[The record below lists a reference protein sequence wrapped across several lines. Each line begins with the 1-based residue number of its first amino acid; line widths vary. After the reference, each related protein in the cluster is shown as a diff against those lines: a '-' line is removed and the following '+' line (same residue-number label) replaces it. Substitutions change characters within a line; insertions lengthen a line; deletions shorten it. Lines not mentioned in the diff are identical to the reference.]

1 MNDSDEDDQWTAYH
15 EAGHAAIG
23 YALGARIESV
33 QLGGDVDDLP
43 ARFGDCRVN
52 WGRVDPSCDW
62 QRLREVM
69 TVLAGPVAEMIYRSE
84 PLHPARYG
92 PWQEDW
98 FRAWSCADTIM
109 ADHRSRTRWLE
120 KVIVELHHRLQ
131 GEMCWAAIAAVADEL
146 QAHEYLDEER
156 LSEILRFWLQ

>member
-1 MNDSDEDDQWTAYH
+1 MNGPDEDESWTAYH

-33 QLGGDVDDLP
+33 QLGGEDDELP

-52 WGRVDPSCDW
+52 WGRVDASCDW

-69 TVLAGPVAEMIYRSE
+69 TVLAGPVAEMIYRGE

-98 FRAWSCADTIM
+98 DRAWSSADAIV
-109 ADHRSRTRWLE
+109 ADPLDRTRWLE
-120 KVIVELHHRLQ
+120 KVIVELHRRLQ
-131 GEMCWAAIAAVADEL
+131 DDACWAAIAAVADEL
-146 QAHEYLDEER
+146 QAHEFLDEDR
-156 LSEILRFWLQ
+156 LADTLRFWLG